1 MSIAGVGIDLVDIQR
16 LERAIS
22 RWGERISRR
31 LFTAREREFCSGRA
45 RPSECLAGSLAAKEA
60 FFKALGTGKAHGMA
74 WKEVEVERR
83 KGAPPTIRISGR
95 TGELFRAK
103 GLGKIWLSLSHEGC
117 LSVAMV
123 VIDREARDKR

>member
-1 MSIAGVGIDLVDIQR
+1 MSIVGVGIDLVEIPR

-31 LFTAREREFCSGRA
+31 LFTEREREFCADRA
-45 RPSECLAGSLAAKEA
+45 RPGECLAASLAAKEA
-60 FFKALGTGKAHGMA
+60 FFKALGTGKAHGVA
-74 WKEVEVERR
+74 WKEVEVERH
-83 KGAPPTIRISGR
+83 KGAPPAIRISGR

-103 GLGKIWLSLSHEGC
+103 GMGKIWLSLSHEGS

-123 VIDREARDKR
+123 VIGREARDKR